1 MDFSSFCFGNY
12 QNRNQHRTLA
22 FNTLNDWPL
31 YCCELE
37 ENGIVNAT
45 IAAKNLLSEKQ
56 FESCEYVAFVDQD
69 DLLCSSATVKINNA
83 ISSGNFD
90 LIFSNELIVNNLG
103 EPEQVVVKGNFSRVV
118 LNDINYINHVTVS
131 ADNIFKLFSTPLHR
145 WNSGPSVFES
155 FMRYPIYKNI

>member
-1 MDFSSFCFGNY
+1 MDFSSFLFLGTIKIVIN
-12 QNRNQHRTLA
+12 TEALA

-56 FESCEYVAFVDQD
+56 FESCEYVAFDQD

-103 EPEQVVVKGNFSRVV
+103 EPETGCRKRQ
-118 LNDINYINHVTVS
+118 L
-131 ADNIFKLFSTPLHR
+131 
-145 WNSGPSVFES
+145 
-155 FMRYPIYKNI
+155 